1 MAVVSISRIQIRRG
15 RRTQLPQ
22 LASGEFGWSVDTQEL
37 YIGNGA
43 VSEGAP
49 YVGNTKLLSENDDL
63 FQFADTYVYR
73 KDAPYIQTGDSP
85 NSPVQRTL
93 QARLDDRV
101 SIRSF
106 GASGDGTNQT
116 AALQRAIDQLFLNPA
131 TKGTEQS
138 RVTLYLDP
146 GVYLIDDS
154 LKIPPYAS
162 IVGAGKDK
170 TVIQST
176 GIEPV
181 FYTVNESSTPG
192 NYAGNETSTTLNQA
206 RNILIKDLTITT
218 QGNMGI
224 YVETCRD
231 STFENIKL
239 TSVWG
244 FGSGDFITNP
254 AIFLGALSTATTSK
268 NNTFKNIDVSNFSY
282 AVVSD
287 DDVDRNTWDGCTF
300 DSLYRGFAFG
310 INITRG
316 QGNQLRGPSNNLITN
331 STFNDVER
339 EAVLI
344 SAGVWNKSK
353 NNQYFDCG
361 NEGGSSATARH
372 VILNLADQNNTSE
385 DDWFKRS
392 EELGYD
398 AAYLINYSYT
408 SEVVGPTFT
417 TFNFPVTLE
426 IGSFPEFTR
435 LFRLPIDELGT
446 GYEIDYIYRSTQY
459 EATRTGRLE
468 VAIDR
473 YTERAPSIV
482 DEYTYYGDYLYEDN
496 LQFNLI
502 KSDEN
507 GDTDVDTLVF
517 QVLNSTVGDNATL
530 TYTVKKKA

>member
-1 MAVVSISRIQIRRG
+1 VAVVSISRIQIRRG

-49 YVGNTKLLSENDDL
+49 YVGNTKLLSEHDDL
-63 FQFADTYVYR
+63 FQFADTYTYR

-106 GASGDGTNQT
+106 GAAGDGTDQT
-116 AALQRAIDQLFLNPA
+116 AAFQRAIDQLFLNPA

-138 RVTLYLDP
+138 RVTLFVEP
-146 GVYLIDDS
+146 GVYRVSGLY
-154 LKIPPYAS
+154 IPPYAT

-170 TVIQST
+170 TKIIAT
-176 GIEPV
+176 GTNPG
-181 FYTVNESSTPG
+181 FYTVNETSTPG
-192 NYAGNETSTTLNQA
+192 NYAPNETSTTLNQA
-206 RNILIKDLTITT
+206 RNIHISDMTVQTE
-218 QGNMGI
+218 GNIGI
-224 YVETCRD
+224 YLETCKD
-231 STFENIKL
+231 SVFENIKFVG
-239 TSVWG
+239 TWSIG
-244 FGSGDFITNP
+244 NGDFITNP
-254 AIFLGALSTATTSK
+254 AMFLGALSTATTCK
-268 NNTFKNIDVSNFSY
+268 NNKFNNIEVYNFSY

-287 DDVDRNTWDGCTF
+287 DDVDNNIWDNCKF
-300 DSLYRGFAFG
+300 DTLYRGFAFG
-310 INITRG
+310 VNITRG
-316 QGNQLRGPSNNLITN
+316 QGNQLRGPSHNTVMN

-361 NEGGSSATARH
+361 NEGGGSGNAQHA
-372 VILNLADQNNTSE
+372 ILNLADQNNVSE
-385 DDWFKRS
+385 DDWFKRT

-398 AAYLINYSYT
+398 AAYLINYKYT
-408 SEVVGPTFT
+408 SEVLGPTFT
-417 TFNFPVTLE
+417 TFNFPLTLE
-426 IGSFPEFTR
+426 IGSYPSFTR
-435 LFRLPIDELGT
+435 LLRLPIEELGA
-446 GYEIDYIYRSTQY
+446 GYEIDYIYRSTQF
-459 EATRTGRLE
+459 EATRSGRIE
-468 VAIDR
+468 IVIDR

-496 LQFNLI
+496 LQFNVL

-507 GDTDVDTLVF
+507 GDTDVDTLVL

-530 TYTVKKKA
+530 TYTVRRKA